1 MRNLNR
7 QHHHGR
13 TVQNKRKQEHNTII
27 GQTQSQNVTIFRS
40 NCIGSN
46 ENKSIRFV
54 ILRRTRADKIKS
66 YFSIYIF

>member
-13 TVQNKRKQEHNTII
+13 TVQNKRKQEHNTVLI
-27 GQTQSQNVTIFRS
+27 GQTQSQNVTNFRS
-40 NCIGSN
+40 NCTGLN

-54 ILRRTRADKIKS
+54 ILRPPRAVK
-66 YFSIYIF
+66 